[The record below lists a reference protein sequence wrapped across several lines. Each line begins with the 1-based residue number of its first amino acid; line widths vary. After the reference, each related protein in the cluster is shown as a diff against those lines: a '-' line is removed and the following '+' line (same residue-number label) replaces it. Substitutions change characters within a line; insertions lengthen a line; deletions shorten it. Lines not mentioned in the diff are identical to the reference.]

1 MNVSLPR
8 HPGTYLIVTYN
19 TNGTRL
25 PYYLNNYGS
34 MYLELEYL
42 KQATLMGD
50 LVDPHRGNS
59 SMLCY
64 QHWLRPFN
72 TTTQGER
79 VWCLMF
85 LKNIYYICQL
95 CVKSY
100 IYKTFFHGNFF
111 FLFLL
116 LLFFNIL

>member
-1 MNVSLPR
+1 MHFNILLYHVVLDVSLPR
-8 HPGTYLIVTYN
+8 HPGTYLVVTYS

-50 LVDPHRGNS
+50 LDDPHRGNS

-72 TTTQGER
+72 TTTLGE
-79 VWCLMF
+79 WMF
-85 LKNIYYICQL
+85 LQSLFSLPSNIVQL
-95 CVKSY
+95 FKSLDM
-100 IYKTFFHGNFF
+100 IM
-111 FLFLL
+111 
-116 LLFFNIL
+116 I

>member
-1 MNVSLPR
+1 MHFNILLYHVVLDVSLPR
-8 HPGTYLIVTYN
+8 HPGTYLVVTYS

-50 LVDPHRGNS
+50 LDDPHRGNS

-72 TTTQGER
+72 TTTLGE
-79 VWCLMF
+79 
-85 LKNIYYICQL
+85 
-95 CVKSY
+95 KS
-100 IYKTFFHGNFF
+100 FSMMSGNCTHT
-111 FLFLL
+111 
-116 LLFFNIL
+116 